1 MPGGALAGIALSNTH
16 KAGQGCKGEAAF
28 TPSETGPASTAPTRH
43 AIGFIFII
51 YLFIL
56 RAQTNTSLR
65 PVSAPAASL
74 TGYRLAQLAKTF
86 SPAHSPA
93 SGATGCCTHHF
104 LHLFSFP
111 LGRLSDHLRL
121 LKTTIANHERRTK
134 TAVGDDRHQNSTTCR
149 GDTLLHSCSMS
160 ALP

>member
-1 MPGGALAGIALSNTH
+1 MPGGALAGTALSNTH

-28 TPSETGPASTAPTRH
+28 TPSETGPASTAPPRH
-43 AIGFIFII
+43 AIGFIYIN

-56 RAQTNTSLR
+56 RAQRNTSFR
-65 PVSAPAASL
+65 SVSADRRPHL
-74 TGYRLAQLAKTF
+74 HNLQRLF

-93 SGATGCCTHHF
+93 TGATGRCTHHF

-134 TAVGDDRHQNSTTCR
+134 TGWGGWGGELIEIKIPRLVEATRR
-149 GDTLLHSCSMS
+149 YIP
-160 ALP
+160 AA